1 MQASGDLSTSHL
13 SFSAQPEILP
23 AMIQQS
29 FLPYF
34 KPSLPLQDI
43 LYEEQPNAKC
53 LCSVNEGT
61 DLGRNHLRRD
71 CLQETVVSSLSMWA
85 AMIECIPIPCAL
97 TCAHSKPVIFDLW
110 GLRPSRNQIKAQ
122 NTVPQKKNIKSK
134 DPHSRVKN
142 LYLTRIPKC
151 ISENLTAVLTSSA
164 GFFQT
169 WSEFSG
175 STCFCC

>member
-1 MQASGDLSTSHL
+1 
-13 SFSAQPEILP
+13 
-23 AMIQQS
+23 MIQQS

-134 DPHSRVKN
+134 DHIAGSRISTWHGSQSVSVKTWLQYSQALRVSFKLDQSFQVLHVFAANVHSQNYFEVCETMPLINNK
-142 LYLTRIPKC
+142 
-151 ISENLTAVLTSSA
+151 
-164 GFFQT
+164 
-169 WSEFSG
+169 
-175 STCFCC
+175 